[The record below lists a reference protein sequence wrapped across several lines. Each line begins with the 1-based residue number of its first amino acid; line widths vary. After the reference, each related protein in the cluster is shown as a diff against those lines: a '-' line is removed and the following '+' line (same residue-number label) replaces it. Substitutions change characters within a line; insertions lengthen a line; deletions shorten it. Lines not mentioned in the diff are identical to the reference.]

1 MFETNR
7 VNDEHMERCN
17 IMDYVWV
24 TTEFHESTFVQSGID
39 PSKVV
44 KIVQPVDVKFFD
56 PVRYKPLDLASRAK
70 LVLGSG
76 VRKSCVF
83 KCLQVGV

>member
-1 MFETNR
+1 M
-7 VNDEHMERCN
+7 
-17 IMDYVWV
+17 
-24 TTEFHESTFVQSGID
+24 
-39 PSKVV
+39 V